1 MPFPTT
7 TPRIHHFIKL
17 CLQLGLIF
25 LAWWS
30 GNLLQQVLHLPVSGA
45 VTGLILL
52 LLALFSGILRLE
64 WIKSGAD
71 LLLGELVLFFIPCF
85 VGLLKFKALLLH
97 QGWQLLI
104 VIALGTLVVMAVTG
118 FSVHIGFQLE
128 NWWKNRHQ
136 TIQHRTVYPAEK
148 GE

>member
-25 LAWWS
+25 LAWWG
-30 GNLLQQVLHLPVSGA
+30 GNLLQQALHLPVSGA

-85 VGLLKFKALLLH
+85 VGLLKFKTLLID
-97 QGWQLLI
+97 QGGQLLV
-104 VIALGTLVVMAVTG
+104 VIALGTFVVMAVTAY
-118 FSVHIGFQLE
+118 SVHFGFQLE
-128 NWWKNRHQ
+128 HWWKNRHNTIQ
-136 TIQHRTVYPAEK
+136 TITVYPAEK